1 MKQILFNERFKD
13 ISDVYI
19 IEGAIFKNKAGIDW
33 DLNNINIVEDIKN
46 IGILAAQYENNIHFF
61 VTTIEEQNLI
71 LGIIKDLKD
80 KHCEIPDGGII
91 ITLIPI
97 E

>member
-1 MKQILFNERFKD
+1 MKQILFDKRFKD

-80 KHCEIPDGGII
+80 EHCEIPDGGII

-97 E
+97 K